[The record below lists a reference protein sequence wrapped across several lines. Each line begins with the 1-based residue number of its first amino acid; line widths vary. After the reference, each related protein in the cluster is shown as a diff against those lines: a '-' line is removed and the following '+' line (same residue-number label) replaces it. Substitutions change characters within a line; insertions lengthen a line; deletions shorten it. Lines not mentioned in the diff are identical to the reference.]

1 MKIVLKTLVIIIIGL
16 FIVGCSNEETTT
28 GTMGTITTEEVKE
41 ILDNKNE
48 NYVLIDVRED
58 SEFNEGHI
66 PGAVNIPLGNIDSIT
81 YSTSRTIIVYCRSG
95 NRSNQAAIKL
105 KNMGYNVKDI
115 SREGLLYHR
124 DDQIVAR
131 DIIILRKK

>member
-16 FIVGCSNEETTT
+16 FIVGCSKEETTT

-58 SEFNEGHI
+58 DEFNEGHI

-81 YSTSRTIIVYCRSG
+81 YSTSRTIIVYCKSG
-95 NRSNQAAIKL
+95 NRSNEAAIKL
-105 KNMGYNVKDI
+105 KNMGYNVKDM
-115 SREGLLYHR
+115 GG
-124 DDQIVAR
+124 
-131 DIIILRKK
+131 ILNWTYEIE

>member
-58 SEFNEGHI
+58 YEFNEGHI

-81 YSTSRTIIVYCRSG
+81 YSTSRTIIVYCKSG
-95 NRSNQAAIKL
+95 NRSNEAAIKL
-105 KNMGYNVKDI
+105 KNMGYNVKDM
-115 SREGLLYHR
+115 GG
-124 DDQIVAR
+124 
-131 DIIILRKK
+131 ILDWTYEIE

>member
-58 SEFNEGHI
+58 YEFNEGHI

-81 YSTSRTIIVYCRSG
+81 YSTSRTIIVYCKSG

-105 KNMGYNVKDI
+105 KNMGYNVKDM
-115 SREGLLYHR
+115 GG
-124 DDQIVAR
+124 
-131 DIIILRKK
+131 ILNWTYEIE

>member
-58 SEFNEGHI
+58 DEFNEGHI
-66 PGAVNIPLGNIDSIT
+66 PGAVNIPLGNITSVD
-81 YSTSRTIIVYCRSG
+81 YSKDKTLIVYCKSG
-95 NRSNQAAIKL
+95 NRSNEAAIKL
-105 KNMGYNVKDI
+105 KNMGYNVKDM
-115 SREGLLYHR
+115 GG
-124 DDQIVAR
+124 
-131 DIIILRKK
+131 ILNWTYEIE

>member
-58 SEFNEGHI
+58 YQLNEGHI

-81 YSTSRTIIVYCRSG
+81 YSTSRTIIVYCKSG
-95 NRSNQAAIKL
+95 NRSNEAAIKL
-105 KNMGYNVKDI
+105 KNMGYNVKDM
-115 SREGLLYHR
+115 GG
-124 DDQIVAR
+124 
-131 DIIILRKK
+131 ILNWTYEIE

>member
-58 SEFNEGHI
+58 DEFNEGHI

-81 YSTSRTIIVYCRSG
+81 FSTSRTIIVYCKSG
-95 NRSNQAAIKL
+95 NRSSEAAIKL
-105 KNMGYNVKDI
+105 KNMGYNVKDM
-115 SREGLLYHR
+115 GG
-124 DDQIVAR
+124 
-131 DIIILRKK
+131 ILNWTYEIE

>member
-58 SEFNEGHI
+58 DEFNEGHI
-66 PGAVNIPLGNIDSIT
+66 PGAVNIPLGNIENIT
-81 YSTSRTIIVYCRSG
+81 YSTSRTIIVYCKSG
-95 NRSNQAAIKL
+95 NRSNEAAIKL
-105 KNMGYNVKDI
+105 KNMGYNVKDM
-115 SREGLLYHR
+115 GG
-124 DDQIVAR
+124 
-131 DIIILRKK
+131 ILDWTYEIE

>member
-58 SEFNEGHI
+58 DEFNEGHI

-81 YSTSRTIIVYCRSG
+81 YSTSRTIIVYCKSG
-95 NRSNQAAIKL
+95 NRSNEAAIKL
-105 KNMGYNVKDI
+105 KNMGYNVKDM
-115 SREGLLYHR
+115 GG
-124 DDQIVAR
+124 
-131 DIIILRKK
+131 ILNWTYEIE

>member
-28 GTMGTITTEEVKE
+28 GTMGTITPEEVKE

-58 SEFNEGHI
+58 DEFNEGHI

-81 YSTSRTIIVYCRSG
+81 YSTSRTIIVYCKSG
-95 NRSNQAAIKL
+95 NRSNEAAIKL
-105 KNMGYNVKDI
+105 KNMGYNVKDM
-115 SREGLLYHR
+115 GG
-124 DDQIVAR
+124 IV
-131 DIIILRKK
+131 DWTYEIE

>member
-16 FIVGCSNEETTT
+16 FIVGCSKEETTT

-48 NYVLIDVRED
+48 NNVLIDVRED
-58 SEFNEGHI
+58 YEFNEGHI

-81 YSTSRTIIVYCRSG
+81 YSTSRTIIVYCKSG
-95 NRSNQAAIKL
+95 NRSNEAAIKL
-105 KNMGYNVKDI
+105 KNMGYNVKDM
-115 SREGLLYHR
+115 GG
-124 DDQIVAR
+124 
-131 DIIILRKK
+131 ILNWTYEIE

>member
-16 FIVGCSNEETTT
+16 FIVGCSKEETTT

-58 SEFNEGHI
+58 DEFNEGHI

-81 YSTSRTIIVYCRSG
+81 FSTSRTIIVYCKSG
-95 NRSNQAAIKL
+95 NRSNEAAIKL
-105 KNMGYNVKDI
+105 KNMGYNVKDM
-115 SREGLLYHR
+115 GG
-124 DDQIVAR
+124 
-131 DIIILRKK
+131 ILNWTYEIE